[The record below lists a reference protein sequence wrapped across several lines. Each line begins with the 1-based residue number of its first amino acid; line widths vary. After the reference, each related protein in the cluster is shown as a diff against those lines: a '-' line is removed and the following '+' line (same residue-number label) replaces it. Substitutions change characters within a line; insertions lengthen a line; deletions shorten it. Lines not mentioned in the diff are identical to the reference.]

1 MTNKPR
7 AQVDEAITGAY
18 RQEWARILST
28 VIHVTRDFDAAEDCV
43 QDAFAQALISWP
55 HDGIPERPGAWLTT
69 VAVRQALQR
78 HRRAGTLARKLPL
91 LVADDLN
98 DSAPETSSNRKTAF
112 DHLGDDRLRLVFTC
126 CHPALAPEARTALTL
141 RLICGL
147 STVEVAAAFLVRE
160 TTMQA
165 RITRAKKKIAASGIP
180 YRAPR
185 SDELP
190 QRLPSVLDTVHLLYS
205 TGHVAHTGDDLVQT
219 GIVEQSV
226 SIARMLHELIPQER
240 ETAGLLALLLLT
252 NARQAARSSTSGALV
267 LLRDQDRTRWD
278 RDAIGE
284 GLQLLTTTIGNGPIG
299 KYSVMAAIA
308 AAHATTPSWEDTDW
322 GQIVAL
328 YDILL
333 QRWPAPVTALNR
345 AIAVAEGDGPSVGL
359 AALDALTSHPSL
371 ATYHYLPAA
380 RAELLDRL
388 GRRTEAAAAF
398 REAVALAVN
407 PVEVQHLANRLHAV
421 EAAEQ

>member
-1 MTNKPR
+1 MTSNPR
-7 AQVDEAITGAY
+7 AEVDKALADVY
-18 RQEWARILST
+18 RQEWSRILST
-28 VIHVTRDFDAAEDCV
+28 VIHVTRDFDSAEDCT

-55 HDGIPERPGAWLTT
+55 QDGVPDRPGAWLTT

-78 HRRAGTLARKLPL
+78 RRRAGTLARKLPL
-91 LVADDLN
+91 LVTDDLL
-98 DSAPETSSNRKTAF
+98 DPTTSTSHDGPSAF
-112 DHLGDDRLRLVFTC
+112 DHLPDDRLRLVFTC

-141 RLICGL
+141 RLVCGL

-180 YRAPR
+180 YRTPR
-185 SDELP
+185 PDELP

-205 TGHVAHTGDDLVQT
+205 TGHVAHTGDDLVSAD
-219 GIVEQSV
+219 IAERSV

-240 ETAGLLALLLLT
+240 ESAALLALFLLT
-252 NARQAARSSTSGALV
+252 DARRAARSDSSGALV
-267 LLRDQDRTRWD
+267 LLRDQDRSRWD
-278 RDAIGE
+278 HDAIGE
-284 GLQLLTTTIGNGPIG
+284 GLELLNGTIGNGDLG
-299 KYSVMAAIA
+299 RYSVMAAIA
-308 AAHATTPSWEDTDW
+308 AVHATAPSWEDTDW
-322 GQIVAL
+322 PRLVAL

-333 QRWPAPVTALNR
+333 QRWPSPVTALNR
-345 AIAVAEGDGPSVGL
+345 AVAVAEGQGPAAGL
-359 AALDALTSHPSL
+359 TALEALTSDPAL

-398 REAVALAVN
+398 QEAVTLAAN
-407 PVEVQHLANRLHAV
+407 PVEVRHLEKRLRQV
-421 EAAEQ
+421 K